1 MDWHQC
7 TITRCISNNVCYC
20 TDNIICTYALQALE
34 MYWMSVRVVFS
45 PFFRP
50 ATLGSTAC
58 STLRVSLELLLD
70 KHSNNV
76 SVSPQVSFSMSC
88 FVRSLLETRA
98 CIGEEDWLGGVG
110 GLGVLIRRNLLG
122 CGDILG
128 DLPLL
133 RGAFFFPEFPSN
145 LGGDGSLGLCGLG
158 VEHLT
163 LFGGS

>member
-1 MDWHQC
+1 MYRQYNLHLRSSG
-7 TITRCISNNVCYC
+7 IGNVL
-20 TDNIICTYALQALE
+20 DE
-34 MYWMSVRVVFS
+34 RVVFS

>member
-1 MDWHQC
+1 LLLERQYNLHLRSSG
-7 TITRCISNNVCYC
+7 IGN
-20 TDNIICTYALQALE
+20 ALDE
-34 MYWMSVRVVFS
+34 HVVFS

-58 STLRVSLELLLD
+58 STLLVSLELLLD

-76 SVSPQVSFSMSC
+76 SVSPRVSFSISC
-88 FVRSLLETRA
+88 SVRSLLETRA
-98 CIGEEDWLGGVG
+98 SIGEEDRLGGVG

-133 RGAFFFPEFPSN
+133 RGAFFFPEFASN
-145 LGGDGSLGLCGLG
+145 LGGDGSLGLCGLD
-158 VEHLT
+158 VEHLAF
-163 LFGGS
+163 LFGGF